1 MHISIII
8 YTFALSKEKQ
18 KRIKK
23 GGIMEDKVYITET
36 TLQRDDL
43 DDLVPTIRDLSDLGF
58 NYGDKVKVIVIKVNN
73 IVEDK

>member
-1 MHISIII
+1 
-8 YTFALSKEKQ
+8 
-18 KRIKK
+18 
-23 GGIMEDKVYITET
+23 MEDKVYITET